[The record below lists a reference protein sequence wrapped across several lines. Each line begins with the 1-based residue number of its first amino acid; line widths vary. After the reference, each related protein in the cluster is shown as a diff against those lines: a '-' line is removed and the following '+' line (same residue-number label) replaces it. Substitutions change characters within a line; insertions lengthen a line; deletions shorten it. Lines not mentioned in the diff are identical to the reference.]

1 MTASCHLR
9 QHCTILI
16 LAFTLVALATSRIEA
31 GANPDFRIVL
41 HAKQTSFENCNGYL
55 PVDCVNVQPTVNVQA
70 APLGVF
76 VLIYNYEA
84 ASGLQTALQWTGWSR
99 TFSIWDC
106 LQMCDPGPC
115 PPPINPPG
123 TEIIAVAFTGC
134 VTGPALVSVGRI
146 FFVPAGNAGC
156 ITQSDPG
163 LPLGIHLLDC
173 EGGWD
178 QITDPESPRLGK
190 ICVNAGGVNACAGA
204 VPVESATWGRI
215 KATY

>member
-1 MTASCHLR
+1 MHISAIFIRRPIATSLLMTAIALFGVIAYR
-9 QHCTILI
+9 G
-16 LAFTLVALATSRIEA
+16 LAVS
-31 GANPDFRIVL
+31 D
-41 HAKQTSFENCNGYL
+41 L
-55 PVDCVNVQPTVNVQA
+55 PAVDYPTVNVQA